1 MNKQVVAKRYA
12 SALFEIAKEQQL
24 LDQLEQ
30 ELRVVKQ
37 VFAQNEALLSVLNHP
52 KVALAKKKAL
62 IQEAFA
68 SVSNVLQHTFMLLL
82 DRHRIDIVE
91 DLVDAFIT
99 LANEARGVAEA
110 IVYSARPLTE
120 DETKALAEVFAKKVG
135 VDTLRITNIID
146 KDVIGGV
153 KVRIGNRIFD
163 GSVSGKL
170 ARLQRQ
176 LTR

>member
-52 KVALAKKKAL
+52 KIALAKKKAL
-62 IQEAFA
+62 VQEAFA
-68 SVSNVLQHTFMLLL
+68 NISTVLQHTLMLLL
-82 DRHRIDIVE
+82 DRHRIDIVN
-91 DLVDAFIT
+91 DLADAFIA

-120 DETKALAEVFAKKVG
+120 DETNALADVFAKKVG

>member
-52 KVALAKKKAL
+52 KIALAKKKAL
-62 IQEAFA
+62 IEEAFA
-68 SVSNVLQHTFMLLL
+68 NISTVLKHTLMLLL

-91 DLVDAFIT
+91 DLADAFIA
-99 LANEARGVAEA
+99 LVNEARGVAEA

>member
-62 IQEAFA
+62 IQEVFA

-82 DRHRIDIVE
+82 DRHRIDIAE

>member
-1 MNKQVVAKRYA
+1 VAKRYA

-68 SVSNVLQHTFMLLL
+68 NISTVLQHTFMLLL

-91 DLVDAFIT
+91 D
-99 LANEARGVAEA
+99 
-110 IVYSARPLTE
+110 
-120 DETKALAEVFAKKVG
+120 
-135 VDTLRITNIID
+135 
-146 KDVIGGV
+146 
-153 KVRIGNRIFD
+153 
-163 GSVSGKL
+163 
-170 ARLQRQ
+170 
-176 LTR
+176 

>member
-68 SVSNVLQHTFMLLL
+68 NISTVLQHTFMLLL

>member
-37 VFAQNEALLSVLNHP
+37 VFAQNEAFLSVLNHP

-120 DETKALAEVFAKKVG
+120 DETKALAEVFAKK
-135 VDTLRITNIID
+135 
-146 KDVIGGV
+146 
-153 KVRIGNRIFD
+153 
-163 GSVSGKL
+163 SAS
-170 ARLQRQ
+170 
-176 LTR
+176 TRFASQTSSIKM